1 MHKPPVVHVALLA
14 TRGMSYSHSCEELTG
29 FTPGL
34 VLSRHFATMAPT
46 LKSTQILMKSRPK
59 GFPSQDNFETSSTS
73 ISQDLTGA
81 DDVLVQLLD

>member
-1 MHKPPVVHVALLA
+1 
-14 TRGMSYSHSCEELTG
+14 
-29 FTPGL
+29 
-34 VLSRHFATMAPT
+34 MAPT

-81 DDVLVQLLD
+81 DDVLVQLLDLSVGNQTPCRCKKDLC